1 LETGR
6 FSVRASTPET
16 TLKDLMNPIC
26 ASQSFLNPS
35 SIQLRRT
42 QARRI
47 GFGRAFEPVATI
59 FWALASLIA
68 VSLAA
73 FA

>member
-1 LETGR
+1 
-6 FSVRASTPET
+6 
-16 TLKDLMNPIC
+16 MNLAL
-26 ASQSFLNPS
+26 ASQTFLNPS
-35 SIQLRRT
+35 NPQLRRT

-47 GFGRAFEPVATI
+47 GAGPTFEPVATI

-68 VSLAA
+68 ASVAA